1 MFNEDKNCYTKYPLC
16 ISCKSLIRLEEI
28 IISNKKTIYIRF
40 RCVCRTKHKI
50 IELQKY
56 LYGIELLFKLG
67 NKTGIPP
74 DCINCILIKD
84 EKDTHM
90 FTNIMICSELYCIQH
105 KLKSE
110 YCCLQCNIHVCP
122 SCIET
127 DHKEHDYIKDEE
139 FHERTKQKIKSM
151 GDIESYIKSIIQ
163 SKHEVIEQ
171 SIISQLIQLYSFF
184 IQFFTIEDNE
194 FNYNLCYSV
203 NNLSNISFQD
213 SPYKIIFKHNH
224 ILRNFFTNSFITSFL
239 DKSIS
244 DMEDYKIKNIIHLNN
259 GNLLFVYYIYTKYSN
274 DLDCKVQ
281 SIIFLITDQY
291 MDKVLYK
298 FTRKGLSFISQI
310 KDNIYCIGGYSFCI
324 IWDLSENIPKVLKE
338 YHRENFNFTGGVGL
352 GKNKLMVYGGNIL
365 FLFNLNDPIEKFK
378 RITFLKGKVIKRVLL
393 YKKNSIIIVFDS
405 SFIIYDYI
413 KEKVNGKE
421 IFFNKLK
428 WKKPK
433 GITYQLHSCELIQ
446 QNILICSLYQK
457 EHKYTM
463 GGVNICFNLSE
474 HTHWFDKS
482 LKPKLF
488 NSYFSLKDE
497 ICISSLTNELLMIYN
512 PYTFQELLVVVPDDM
527 IFERLPVIV
536 KLKYNF
542 YIAVNL
548 GYQLEVLYGG

>member
-224 ILRNFFTNSFITSFL
+224 ILRNFFTNSCITSYI

-244 DMEDYKIKNIIHLNN
+244 DMRDYKNKK
-259 GNLLFVYYIYTKYSN
+259 YYP
-274 DLDCKVQ
+274 
-281 SIIFLITDQY
+281 
-291 MDKVLYK
+291 
-298 FTRKGLSFISQI
+298 FI
-310 KDNIYCIGGYSFCI
+310 
-324 IWDLSENIPKVLKE
+324 
-338 YHRENFNFTGGVGL
+338 
-352 GKNKLMVYGGNIL
+352 
-365 FLFNLNDPIEKFK
+365 
-378 RITFLKGKVIKRVLL
+378 
-393 YKKNSIIIVFDS
+393 
-405 SFIIYDYI
+405 
-413 KEKVNGKE
+413 
-421 IFFNKLK
+421 
-428 WKKPK
+428 
-433 GITYQLHSCELIQ
+433 
-446 QNILICSLYQK
+446 
-457 EHKYTM
+457 
-463 GGVNICFNLSE
+463 
-474 HTHWFDKS
+474 
-482 LKPKLF
+482 
-488 NSYFSLKDE
+488 
-497 ICISSLTNELLMIYN
+497 
-512 PYTFQELLVVVPDDM
+512 
-527 IFERLPVIV
+527 
-536 KLKYNF
+536 
-542 YIAVNL
+542 
-548 GYQLEVLYGG
+548 